1 MSLLNLI
8 KSFFVKKKTEFD
20 GSAIVERDGRG
31 NVIKRTFLSGFVVK
45 HHYDLLNREIAM
57 ITSNGYREDKVYY
70 GVSNKVKQVSCR
82 RGKRSWIEHF
92 SNEGKKEIE
101 YLDPEV

>member
-20 GSAIVERDGRG
+20 GSAMVERDGRG
-31 NVIKRTFLSGFVVK
+31 NVIKRTFLSGFVVR
-45 HHYDLLNREIAM
+45 HHYDILNREIAM
-57 ITSNGYREDKVYY
+57 ITSKGYREDKEYY
-70 GVSNKVKQVSCR
+70 GVSNQVKLISCR

-92 SNEGKKEIE
+92 TVEGEKEVE
-101 YLDPEV
+101 YLDPEN

>member
-20 GSAIVERDGRG
+20 GSMMVERDGRG

-57 ITSNGYREDKVYY
+57 VTSNGYREGKEYY
-70 GVSNKVKQVSCR
+70 GVSHKVKKVSCR
-82 RGKRSWIEHF
+82 RGKRAWVEHF
-92 SNEGKKEIE
+92 SNEGKKEVE

>member
-8 KSFFVKKKTEFD
+8 KSFFAKKKAEFD
-20 GSAIVERDGRG
+20 GSMMVERDGRG

-57 ITSNGYREDKVYY
+57 VTSNGYREDKEYY
-70 GVSNKVKQVSCR
+70 GVSHKVKKVSCR
-82 RGKRSWIEHF
+82 RGKRAWVEHF
-92 SNEGKKEIE
+92 SNEGKKEVE